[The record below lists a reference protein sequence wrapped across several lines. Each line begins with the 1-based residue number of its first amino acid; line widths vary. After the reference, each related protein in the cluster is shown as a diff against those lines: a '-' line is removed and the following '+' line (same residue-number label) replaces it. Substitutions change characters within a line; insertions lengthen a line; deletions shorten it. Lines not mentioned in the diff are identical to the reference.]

1 MPTTSKL
8 VEKYIES
15 LTDQESLALEIA
27 REMLG
32 TSFDMEKCIGFN
44 KWLKNQNIKSK

>member
-1 MPTTSKL
+1 MSTEDL
-8 VEKYIES
+8 IQQYIDS
-15 LTDQESLALEIA
+15 LTQQERLALEIA

-44 KWLKNQNIKSK
+44 KWLKKQNIKSK